1 MTLFWALFS
10 WAAMLPVL
18 PIVYFT
24 QKNDCKPKKN
34 VIVGATMPYVSHT
47 DPAVLSLLERYKKE
61 MKRMCWI
68 MLAATVPS
76 LFFRS
81 FGIFLTYMVTWVIV
95 LSVVFM
101 VPYIRCNTALRKL
114 KEERGWRRTEDA
126 PQAVTDLEAAA
137 EEMRWLSPWWFL
149 PPFIISLV
157 PLFFDRM
164 LWGLWVLD
172 AVLVPLFYLCYRYL
186 YRSRAEVVDE
196 DSQRTIALTRIRR
209 YNRGKFW
216 LVMAWATGFFNI
228 GLWLTLEHIWLC
240 MAVILTYSLVVCVSA
255 IGIEFRVR
263 RLQEKLTADSG
274 QGYYVDEDDR
284 WIWGMFYYNPN
295 DTRLMVNARVG
306 INSTLNLARRSG
318 QVIMGLS
325 LALLLA
331 CPLVGVWMIGMEHAP
346 VELEVTEAEIVG
358 SHYGGHWSVA
368 LADIAEVE
376 VIEKLPRLTRVA
388 GTGMETACTGQFSSS
403 EWGRVTL
410 CINPQAGP
418 WLLVKDSNGK
428 LFLFGAGEEGT
439 VEEIAASLTA
449 AGAWTR
455 GVRSI
460 P

>member
-1 MTLFWALFS
+1 MTLFWALVS

-34 VIVGATMPYVSHT
+34 VIVGVTMPYVSHD
-47 DPAVLSLLERYKKE
+47 DPAVLALLERYKKE
-61 MKRMCWI
+61 MKRMGWV
-68 MLAATVPS
+68 MLAAVIPS

-81 FGIFLTYMVTWVIV
+81 VGIFLTYMVTWVIV
-95 LSVVFM
+95 LSAVFM

-126 PQAVTDLEAAA
+126 PQAVTDLKAAA

-149 PPFIISLV
+149 PPFIISLI

-164 LWGLWVLD
+164 LWWLWGLD
-172 AVLVPLFYLCYRYL
+172 AAIVPLSYFCYRCL
-186 YRSRAEVVDE
+186 YRNRAEVVDE

-209 YNRGKFW
+209 YNWGKCW
-216 LVMAWATGFFNI
+216 LFLAWLTGFFNV

-240 MAVILTYSLVVCVSA
+240 MAVILVYGFAGCTAVV
-255 IGIEFRVR
+255 GIEFRVR

-274 QGYYVDEDDR
+274 QGYYVDEDDH
-284 WIWGMFYYNPN
+284 WIWGLLYYNPN
-295 DTRLMVNARVG
+295 DARMIVNARVG
-306 INSTLNLARRSG
+306 VNTTVNLARRPAR
-318 QVIMGLS
+318 ILMGLV

-331 CPLVGVWMIGMEHAP
+331 CPLGGIWLIGMERAP
-346 VELEVTEAEIVG
+346 VELEVTETEIVG
-358 SHYGGHWSVA
+358 SHYGGHWRVA
-368 LADIAEVE
+368 LADIAEAE
-376 VIEKLPRLTRVA
+376 VIEDLPRLTRVA
-388 GTGMETACTGQFSSS
+388 GTGMETACTGQFNSS

-410 CINPQAGP
+410 CINPQVGP

-428 LFLFGAGEEGT
+428 LFLFGSGEEGA

-449 AGAWTR
+449 GGAWTQ